1 MKQAPLLTFHDL
13 TVRTAEGLNIGPINW
28 TVHRA
33 QRIWMECGDEGM
45 FAAFAEVLAG
55 LKRPAS
61 GYLEELGTV
70 TVQSDFRLRESLKL
84 NQSIE
89 QYLHSSDAPE
99 FVWLENRR
107 RSLNVLLDRIGLT
120 PNRLRLPL
128 KLQPVEVFN
137 KFWALRFLVSRA
149 DLLIGREL
157 FALPDPQIRESLRM
171 RWGDF
176 HGTLLAVA
184 AHDELAGEPDAHVVL
199 ASDGR
204 FSSRPLPGGQA
215 P

>member
-13 TVRTAEGLNIGPINW
+13 IIRTAEGLSIGPINW
-28 TVHRA
+28 SLHRA
-33 QRIWMECGDEGM
+33 QRIWMECADERM

-55 LKRPAS
+55 VNRPAS
-61 GYLEELGTV
+61 GYIEELSTI
-70 TVQSDFRLRESLKL
+70 TVQSDFRLRQALKL
-84 NQSIE
+84 NQSIQE
-89 QYLHSSDAPE
+89 YLHSTDAPE

-107 RSLNVLLDRIGLT
+107 RSLNVLLDKIGLT
-120 PNRLRLPL
+120 PDRFRLPL
-128 KLQPVEVFN
+128 KLQPAEVFD
-137 KFWALRFLVSRA
+137 KFWALRFLVSKA

-157 FALPDPQIRESLRM
+157 FALPDPQIRESLRL

-176 HGTLLAVA
+176 PGTLLAVA
-184 AHDELAGEPDAHVVL
+184 AQDELAGEPDVHVVL

-204 FSSRPLPGGQA
+204 FSSRPLPGTQG

>member
-13 TVRTAEGLNIGPINW
+13 VIRTAEGLSIGPINW
-28 TVHRA
+28 SVHRA
-33 QRIWMECGDEGM
+33 QRIWMECADEGM

-55 LKRPAS
+55 LVAPAS
-61 GYLEELGTV
+61 GFVEELGTV
-70 TVQSDFRLRESLKL
+70 TVQSDFRLRETLKL
-84 NQSIE
+84 NQSVQE
-89 QYLHSSDAPE
+89 YLHSNDAPE

-107 RSLNVLLDRIGLT
+107 RSLSVLLDRIGLT
-120 PNRLRLPL
+120 PDTLRLPL
-128 KLQPVEVFN
+128 KFQPAEVLD

-157 FALPDPQIRESLRM
+157 FALPDPQIRESLRL

-176 HGTLLAVA
+176 PGTLLAVA
-184 AHDELAGEPDAHVVL
+184 AHDELAGEPDVHVVL
-199 ASDGR
+199 AADGR
-204 FSSRPLPGGQA
+204 FSSRPLTGGQT